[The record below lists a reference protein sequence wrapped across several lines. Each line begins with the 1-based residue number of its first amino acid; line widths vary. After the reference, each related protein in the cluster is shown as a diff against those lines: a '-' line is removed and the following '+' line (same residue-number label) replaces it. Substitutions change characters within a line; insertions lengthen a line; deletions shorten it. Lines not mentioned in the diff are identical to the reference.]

1 MDILQQQ
8 VPSNSNVEDKDK
20 FLLGSSILIF
30 LAYTLYLWT
39 TLIRIK
45 MQVYTPLW
53 VVLICYQ
60 VTFLVRLVLDSIKVW
75 KALDENAR
83 DYNDEYVVIILKI
96 VNSFSDRVKWI
107 SIFYFILQAQ
117 EVSLKLQSTS
127 PADYS

>member
-1 MDILQQQ
+1 MDILSQQ
-8 VPSNSNVEDKDK
+8 VPSNSNVEDKDE

>member
-1 MDILQQQ
+1 MDILSQQ
-8 VPSNSNVEDKDK
+8 VPSNSNVEDKDE

-60 VTFLVRLVLDSIKVW
+60 VTFLARLVLDSIKVW
-75 KALDENAR
+75 KALDDNAQ

-96 VNSFSDRVKWI
+96 VNSFSNRVKWI

-117 EVSLKLQSTS
+117 EVYLKLQSTS
-127 PADYS
+127 PSDYS

>member
-1 MDILQQQ
+1 MDILSQQ
-8 VPSNSNVEDKDK
+8 VPSNSNVEDKDE

-45 MQVYTPLW
+45 MQVYSPLW

-60 VTFLVRLVLDSIKVW
+60 VTFLARLVLDIIKVW
-75 KALDENAR
+75 KALDDSAQ

-96 VNSFSDRVKWI
+96 VNSFSTRVKWI

-117 EVSLKLQSTS
+117 EVYLKLQSTS

>member
-1 MDILQQQ
+1 MDILSQQ
-8 VPSNSNVEDKDK
+8 VPSNSNVEDKDE

-45 MQVYTPLW
+45 MQVYMPLW

-60 VTFLVRLVLDSIKVW
+60 VTFLARLVLDSIKVW
-75 KALDENAR
+75 KALDDNAQ

-96 VNSFSDRVKWI
+96 VNSFSNRVKWI

-117 EVSLKLQSTS
+117 EVYLKLQSTS